1 MTEEKKDQ
9 CEKQF
14 DDCMNDDLTAER
26 RQLWH
31 LLWIGAFAAISMGV
45 ALWWSPWV
53 FDSVDDPEAL
63 YRYAIIKFPQAIATI
78 FILLGS
84 VCLADLV
91 FPGDIL
97 KKVVNDPKACAIVI
111 AALFIAVGYTLA

>member
-1 MTEEKKDQ
+1 
-9 CEKQF
+9 
-14 DDCMNDDLTAER
+14 MNDDMGMES

-31 LLWIGAFAAISMGV
+31 LLWIGVLAVVSMGI
-45 ALWWSPWV
+45 ALWWSPWI

-84 VCLADLV
+84 VCLADIV

-97 KKVVNDPKACAIVI
+97 RKVVNDAKACAIVI